1 MVRKGAVGMSR
12 ALVNNIELEYRDIG
26 NPDDP
31 AILLVMGFAAPMN
44 LWPESLVQCLVSKGL
59 RVILFDNRDAG
70 LSQKM
75 EGSKE
80 PSLLWAIVKN
90 RLGLPIESTYTL
102 EDMADDVMALADD
115 LGIEKFHLM
124 GASMGGMISQVL
136 TCRDEDRVLSL
147 TSIMSTNGSRA
158 SGTTELRAVRKL
170 AGLCV
175 KRGSSEEYRQA
186 LMDIFQFI
194 NESPVRMEEE
204 DIREIVDHMIS
215 CDYQATAAKRQCL
228 AMLRARDRTKQL
240 QEVRTPTL
248 VLHGTHDRLLSL
260 EHAVSTAR
268 CIPNAKLEILEG
280 FGHTL
285 PESFGDRVGRIVG
298 DHVFAATA

>member
-1 MVRKGAVGMSR
+1 MVRKGAAGMSR

-31 AILLVMGFAAPMN
+31 AILLVMGFAASMK
-44 LWPESLVQCLVSKGL
+44 LWPESLVECMVSRGL
-59 RVILFDNRDAG
+59 RVIMLDNRDAG

-75 EGSKE
+75 EESKH

-90 RLGLPIESTYTL
+90 RLGWPIESTYTL
-102 EDMADDVMALADD
+102 DDMADDVMALADY

-124 GASMGGMISQVL
+124 GASMGGMISQVV

-147 TSIMSTNGSRA
+147 TSIMSTSGSRA
-158 SGTTELRAVRKL
+158 SGTTKLNAVRKL

-175 KRGSSEEYRQA
+175 KRNSKEEYRQA
-186 LMDIFQFI
+186 LMEVFQFI
-194 NESPVRMEEE
+194 NESPIRMEEE
-204 DIREIVDHMIS
+204 EIREIVDHMIS
-215 CDYQATAAKRQCL
+215 CDYQPTAAKRQCF
-228 AMLRARDRTKQL
+228 AMLRAGDRTKQL
-240 QEVRTPTL
+240 QEIRTPTL
-248 VLHGTHDRLLSL
+248 VLHGTHDRLLPK

-285 PESFGDRVGRIVG
+285 PERFGDRVGQIVS
-298 DHVFAATA
+298 DHVFAPTA